1 MALMVASLPIWR
13 VLIVCVC
20 WYEAVQFDGR
30 FYIVFDIP
38 VNDCITAHC
47 DCDEKKRCLVETT
60 IMLANTSL
68 VDVKIVEKKSKLS
81 VDVTK
86 WAWCLSVI
94 ANCSRLNWIFS
105 KYVNQ
110 CSSGTLSR
118 LFARLNNP
126 RRAHLIFLFQHT
138 HTHTHCRMVGAW
150 WWHTLVDGSNIR
162 IYLSTRYP

>member
-1 MALMVASLPIWR
+1 MVASLPIWR

-68 VDVKIVEKKSKLS
+68 VDVKIVEKKK
-81 VDVTK
+81 
-86 WAWCLSVI
+86 
-94 ANCSRLNWIFS
+94 ANCLLTLQNEHNVCQLSPIAVDSIEFFLSMWINVPAVRFPG
-105 KYVNQ
+105 YLLDWIILDERIW
-110 CSSGTLSR
+110 SSC
-118 LFARLNNP
+118 FN
-126 RRAHLIFLFQHT
+126 T
-138 HTHTHCRMVGAW
+138 HTHTHIAVW
-150 WWHTLVDGSNIR
+150 SVHDGDTHLSMDR
-162 IYLSTRYP
+162 ISEYI